1 MKVAWPLISLTGK
14 ERQRDTPDR
23 HSPNRRRCQGISPC
37 SSEDSDVD
45 QNIAQSLIRIVLL
58 VAVFAALVTMLPLK
72 AHAEDNSL
80 PQLKY
85 EVRDPIVPGSLAL
98 APFTLPPPQWRSVD
112 QMSKSERR
120 AMLVQLAAETVV
132 SNSTLN
138 GLKQIW
144 LAVREP
150 IRSEDGSL
158 SCKTKLSLK
167 TYFMRCS
174 LKF

>member
-1 MKVAWPLISLTGK
+1 MKVALSLTKLMGE
-14 ERQRDTPDR
+14 ERQRDTSGSQP
-23 HSPNRRRCQGISPC
+23 HTYHGISPC
-37 SSEDSDVD
+37 SSDSDDVAPD
-45 QNIAQSLIRIVLL
+45 FASSIVRILLLIG
-58 VAVFAALVTMLPLK
+58 VFAALVTMLPLP

-80 PQLKY
+80 PPLTY

-98 APFTLPPPQWRSVD
+98 APFTLPPPQWRSVE

-138 GLKQIW
+138 ALKSVW

-150 IRSEDGSL
+150 IRSDDGSL
-158 SCKTKLSLK
+158 SCKTKLSMH

>member
-1 MKVAWPLISLTGK
+1 MRVAWPLRLLTGTA
-14 ERQRDTPDR
+14 QRGQQ
-23 HSPNRRRCQGISPC
+23 HQHGLSPC
-37 SSEDSDVD
+37 SADKSDVV
-45 QNIAQSLIRIVLL
+45 QNFAESVIRIILL
-58 VAVFAALVTMLPLK
+58 VGVFAALITMLPLK
-72 AHAEDNSL
+72 AQAAENNL
-80 PQLKY
+80 PPLSY
-85 EVRDPIVPGSLAL
+85 ELRDPVVPGSLAL
-98 APFTLPPPQWRSVD
+98 APFTLPPPQWRSVE

-138 GLKQIW
+138 GLKKVW

-150 IRSEDGSL
+150 IRSEDGSM
-158 SCKTKLSLK
+158 SCKTKLSFQ

>member
-1 MKVAWPLISLTGK
+1 MKVAWPLHLLTGTAK
-14 ERQRDTPDR
+14 RGQTQ
-23 HSPNRRRCQGISPC
+23 HGLSPC
-37 SSEDSDVD
+37 SAEQDDVTE
-45 QNIAQSLIRIVLL
+45 NLARSIIRIILL
-58 VAVFAALVTMLPLK
+58 VGVFAALVAMLPIT
-72 AHAEDNSL
+72 AHAADNSL
-80 PQLKY
+80 PPLRY
-85 EVRDPIVPGSLAL
+85 EMRDPVVPGSLAL

-120 AMLVQLAAETVV
+120 SMLVQLAAETVV

-138 GLKQIW
+138 GLKKVW

-150 IRSEDGSL
+150 IRSEDGTM
-158 SCKTKLSLK
+158 SCKTKLSFQ